1 MRSLSTSIRRAS
13 SLALGS
19 ALILGGLPGMAQEA
33 PAPAVAPL
41 QQSIVIVADDGG
53 LEAQSVRMLRTLT
66 INELRRLGQSV
77 SNDPVFEG
85 VHPGG
90 VETQALLKRTGGRT
104 FALRIA
110 GRLGSKLPLALDE
123 LKSDG
128 SVLTSVSMTAASIE
142 ECDIVIPRMVESLI
156 SRKPVEDTARV
167 STVTAQE
174 GRSYEV
180 RSGTSRFVLG
190 LVNPLFSGTD
200 EDGGKNGMSIG
211 YLYETPHFQMGV
223 EGFFARSGNTN
234 LYSQVFLHG
243 AWLPLDGNFSPY
255 LGAGIGNLWGDDR
268 GADIDQGTAYR
279 LTAGFEMFR
288 LHHTRLMIGVDYYF
302 LSSAGKETIYHSDY
316 NPNTGQYQN
325 WSEEVQS
332 RTGFPMLHVKLA
344 F

>member
-1 MRSLSTSIRRAS
+1 MESLSTPARFAPF
-13 SLALGS
+13 LALGT
-19 ALILGGLPGMAQEA
+19 ALIFGGLPGVAQEA
-33 PAPAVAPL
+33 PAAAVAP
-41 QQSIVIVADDGG
+41 QEQSIVIVADDGG

-110 GRLGSKLPLALDE
+110 GRLGQKLPLALDE
-123 LKSDG
+123 LKADG
-128 SVLTSVSMTAASIE
+128 SVLNSVSMTAASLE
-142 ECDIVIPRMVESLI
+142 ECDIVIPRLVEALL
-156 SRKPVEDTARV
+156 SRKAVEDTARV
-167 STVTAQE
+167 ATVTAQE

-190 LVNPLFSGTD
+190 LVNPLFSG
-200 EDGGKNGMSIG
+200 EGDGGKNGMSLG

-223 EGFFARSGNTN
+223 DGFFARSGDTN

-288 LHHTRLMIGVDYYF
+288 LHHTRLMIGVDYYI
-302 LSSAGKETIYHSDY
+302 LPSAGKETIHHSDY
-316 NPNTGQYQN
+316 NPSTGQYQN
-325 WSEEVQS
+325 WSEVVQS